1 VPCLLVL
8 LQDNSWKIDWIL
20 LNVQRAVFQIYSGQ
34 KLLYKTNFN
43 IHVYIGYITPVKPTW
58 SWSYGMEVLL
68 LMYGRIVHIY
78 FTHTLISVPQTWC
91 CHPAWSSACFLG
103 RTGRNFEL
111 FFLAWVIL
119 YPHLLS
125 KPICLFVWWCL
136 TPLSTIFQLYHG
148 SQFYWWGKPECP
160 EKIIDLL
167 QVTDKLYHIYRL
179 HNTCGATLVM
189 IIWYR

>member
-1 VPCLLVL
+1 M
-8 LQDNSWKIDWIL
+8 
-20 LNVQRAVFQIYSGQ
+20 AVIFHKVICFWL
-34 KLLYKTNFN
+34 K
-43 IHVYIGYITPVKPTW
+43 
-58 SWSYGMEVLL
+58 EVLL

-91 CHPAWSSACFLG
+91 CHPVWSSACFLG

-125 KPICLFVWWCL
+125 KPICLFGWWCL

-167 QVTDKLYHIYRL
+167 QVTDKLYHIMLYRVIRVHL
-179 HNTCGATLVM
+179 PMNGVRTHNFSGDRHWLLK
-189 IIWYR
+189 